1 MKISES
7 KCIKCGEQ
15 AVAFWP
21 VIDIDIRSFPW
32 CRTCLDKEKI
42 KFLMKLNKWD
52 EQAEDTA
59 EK

>member
-1 MKISES
+1 MKISEA

-21 VIDIDIRSFPW
+21 VIDIDIETFAW
-32 CRTCLDKEKI
+32 CRKCLNKEKV

-52 EQAEDTA
+52 EQAEDTQ